1 MDSTSNKSELNGF
14 QPALGQQLQ
23 LGALYDART
32 RSFFS
37 GMSLWD
43 SESMAEKEQTNE
55 NQVQNAD
62 YYFTYSLDEAR
73 KENLLDI
80 EGSLSL
86 DLKMFSASGSAK
98 YLNEKKS
105 SQYEARVNVSC
116 TVERRT
122 RTIPMEVLSRIKYG
136 NLLDNPQFTHF
147 VSEVVEGGSATLTFA
162 RSCSSEEEATKVK
175 GELKVKIVKIPVGGE
190 ASVEWK
196 EGTKALMENMRIS
209 YSGAIAENVGSLE
222 DAQRV
227 AKEMPS
233 KLAKQMNTLKYK
245 LLPVEL
251 VDNKATRV
259 IRAINTN
266 IVNSTAT
273 VLHDGDDVSVA
284 LRKVSDDTAFAKF
297 PMVRKQIANFRDAFS
312 IVETDFTSLAR
323 RLLPELR
330 DGNTNQHEKE
340 TELLRAVKLYSRQ
353 VSVAQ
358 QFVEAKLQEAD
369 ELRKTVAKLL
379 ADGFGD
385 YLAGKTPGS
394 VIEESPPCLLL
405 TLGGSS
411 LSQPKHG
418 LQARLEALS
427 QDSPASGQDGE
438 GDENSDGDD
447 LEEEW
452 FEDQQTT
459 MILQNSCKQLRD
471 QRIQAVPGVAVVFGV
486 TNAARAVRNGK
497 KVATKIGD
505 ILLGHRGKLTVV
517 TGELPSRPS
526 PPAVSVNGQ
535 DLTVSWKLPESSDGP
550 IPVDNWIIRY
560 RRVPNAE
567 KDGAFPHAAEGELFS
582 EIKCSDT
589 ATEAKL
595 NQLTDDCDYEVALAV
610 RTLVG
615 ASAWSAS
622 VVGRTEKRTSEAHRI
637 IDFFHKNEKLLTQPP
652 QEAGQVPWSFDHE
665 RCVINLGHR
674 EYLSRKCSTERF
686 KNEVA
691 VRVVDVATQYRP
703 EVQPA
708 PLDSAK
714 DTVVTVFTGPTGA
727 GKSTQINAFVSYMLG
742 GDIDDTVRLILID
755 DSKAN
760 QSSSVT
766 QLVTCYRLRPL
777 TAEFQGKTLIIVDT
791 PGYADTRGPERDA
804 FVTAAMSDFFQTVYH
819 VNTVNLV
826 CKGDETRTNIIK
838 PVTSYV
844 FSLFAK
850 DVKSSLRTLYT
861 FGDGLRLLAH
871 DTLIELKWPVSNG
884 EMHINN
890 AAFTLSPLDNRL
902 AGYRDNWYSMIR
914 GQRQLCLMVLK
925 MTPVPTKGSAAVT
938 RQRIALE
945 EKCKLAEKNISET
958 ATNAMLVMMQLKVFS
973 VGLGLPKDAM
983 VEVDTKSVETTN
995 APEGQ
1000 YTTFCKDC
1008 TITCHEDCA
1017 YKNDDQKKDC
1027 AAMVNG
1033 YCTFCQNKCKWDRH
1047 TNYWSIFRNV
1057 TIKKWVRQQ
1066 EIIDKWAEGEKTQ
1079 ESAILNML
1087 KDYLQTQGDL
1097 RDKMSELAKLNA
1109 KLAED
1114 ALQHDSSALLG
1125 YVRDLIGTA
1134 KSQPNVE
1141 GYITQ
1146 LETARKTLAL
1156 LSELEKHS
1164 STGAPL
1170 AQDLTVLVEIMQDI
1184 RNEMDRRLLLKVSE
1198 RELEESKPSRLYN
1211 TLYAK
1216 LPDHIQQKVP
1226 KPLPEQTSRSTGALY
1241 KENLQSVV
1249 ALIHEILKDGGVV
1262 AALAAGPK

>member
-1 MDSTSNKSELNGF
+1 MDSTGNKSELNGF

-43 SESMAEKEQTNE
+43 SESMAEKEKTNE

-105 SQYEARVNVSC
+105 SQHEARVNVSC

-122 RTIPMEVLSRIKYG
+122 RYIPMEVLSRIKYG

-190 ASVEWK
+190 ASVDWK

-251 VDNKATRV
+251 VDNKATRI

-273 VLHDGDDVSVA
+273 ALHDGDDVSVA
-284 LRKVSDDTAFAKF
+284 LRMVSEDTAFAKF

-312 IVETDFTSLAR
+312 VVETDFTSLAR

-385 YLAGKTPGS
+385 YLA
-394 VIEESPPCLLL
+394 
-405 TLGGSS
+405 
-411 LSQPKHG
+411 
-418 LQARLEALS
+418 
-427 QDSPASGQDGE
+427 ASGQDGE

-486 TNAARAVRNGK
+486 TNVARAVRNGK

-505 ILLGHRGKLTVV
+505 ILLGHRGKLTIV
-517 TGELPSRPS
+517 TGELPSKPP

-535 DLTVSWKLPESSDGP
+535 DLTVSWKLPDSSDGP

-595 NQLTDDCDYEVALAV
+595 KQITDDCDYEIALAV
-610 RTLVG
+610 HTLVG

-637 IDFFHKNEKLLTQPP
+637 IDFFHKNEELLTQPP
-652 QEAGQVPWSFDHE
+652 QEAGQVPWSFDNE
-665 RCVINLGHR
+665 RRVINLGHH

-708 PLDSAK
+708 PFNSAK

-755 DSKAN
+755 DSQAS

-804 FVTAAMSDFFQTVYH
+804 FVTAAMSDFFQTVSH
-819 VNTVNLV
+819 VNAVNLV
-826 CKGDETRTNIIK
+826 CKGTETRTNIIK

-884 EMHINN
+884 EIHINN
-890 AAFTLSPLDNRL
+890 AAFTLSPQDNRL
-902 AGYRDNWYSMIR
+902 ATYRDNWYNMIR

-945 EKCKLAEKNISET
+945 EKCKLAEKNISDT
-958 ATNAMLVMMQLKVFS
+958 ATNAMVVMMQLKFFS

-983 VEVDTKSVETTN
+983 MEVDQVSVETTN

-1000 YTTFCKDC
+1000 YTTFCRDC
-1008 TITCHEDCA
+1008 KITCHEDCA

-1027 AAMVNG
+1027 SAMTNG
-1033 YCTFCQNKCKWDRH
+1033 YCTYCENKCKWDRH
-1047 TNYWSIFRNV
+1047 TNYWSIFRRV
-1057 TIKKWVRQQ
+1057 TSKKLVRQQ
-1066 EIIDKWAEGEKTQ
+1066 QIIDEWAKGEKTK
-1079 ESAILNML
+1079 ESAILGML
-1087 KDYLQTQGDL
+1087 NEYLQKQGDL
-1097 RDKMSELAKLNA
+1097 RDKMAELAKLNA

-1114 ALQHDSSALLG
+1114 ALQHDSSALLK
-1125 YVRDLIGTA
+1125 YVEDLIGTA
-1134 KSQPNVE
+1134 KSQSNRE
-1141 GYITQ
+1141 GYVTQ

-1164 STGAPL
+1164 STGEPL

-1184 RNEMDRRLLLKVSE
+1184 RNEMDRRLLLDVPQ
-1198 RELEESKPSRLYN
+1198 RELEETKPSRLYN

-1216 LPDHIQQKVP
+1216 LPDHIQRKVP

-1249 ALIHEILKDGGVV
+1249 TLIHEILKDGGVV